1 VAPLPPH
8 HASPPPHHASPPPSP
23 RITTT
28 TPRITTAVATHRRH
42 RYHHVSPP
50 PSPRIAATATTTYHH
65 HHHHHHHCHR
75 YHHVSPPPP
84 PLLTAVFLALHDTI
98 TVMQAGF
105 AMVEA
110 GSIGV
115 TSVVSVLFKNMG
127 DCLIGALAWFVF
139 GWAFAYGDHQ
149 GRDPDQPTS
158 STGESDDR
166 SIHLLL
172 P

>member
-50 PSPRIAATATTTYHH
+50 PSPRIAATATTTYH